1 MDPVRQYA
9 PNPNVVERLSL
20 NFLRGR
26 IDREQSHI
34 HRWSQCELAQ
44 IKRIERS
51 AIGLAALAGAV
62 SGGILGGVE
71 MGLDRW
77 LLGGV
82 EAMSGGQL
90 LTYWSIYIGLAVLI
104 SGAEVLYLYWNVLRE
119 VARISSIAGLRLSS
133 ADIEEVMARG
143 LSRAA
148 LELPNPQA
156 PVYGID
162 PYVRVPRWR
171 LLTYTLLYR
180 LKIGATSF
188 ILRVLLRRVLAR
200 SALRVF
206 IPLIGIPVYA
216 VWNSV
221 ITRWVMRESR
231 IRAACP
237 LVAQELGEWIAA
249 ERTYLNEESRWL
261 ILRGVGEAIIRSE
274 DAHPNFVLLLA
285 RLFRELDIPPH
296 SLQIDWQSD
305 RIRLKELDPRA
316 QNVLLSSLTLAVMID
331 GRVRKAEK
339 DFLQEAHVRC
349 GRSFRAEA
357 LSELQGEFFNGQ
369 GISEKYMR
377 AVGARSEDQPFTQ
390 TPV

>member
-1 MDPVRQYA
+1 MHLGHQFIDA
-9 PNPNVVERLSL
+9 SSGSHL
-20 NFLRGR
+20 LR
-26 IDREQSHI
+26 
-34 HRWSQCELAQ
+34 
-44 IKRIERS
+44 
-51 AIGLAALAGAV
+51 
-62 SGGILGGVE
+62 
-71 MGLDRW
+71 
-77 LLGGV
+77 
-82 EAMSGGQL
+82 
-90 LTYWSIYIGLAVLI
+90 YWSIYIGLAVLI

-119 VARISSIAGLRLSS
+119 VARISSIAGLGLSS
-133 ADIEEVMARG
+133 ADIEEVTARG

-171 LLTYTLLYR
+171 LFAYALLYR
-180 LKIGATSF
+180 IKIGATSF

-221 ITRWVMRESR
+221 VTRGVMRESR
-231 IRAACP
+231 IRAAGP
-237 LVAQELGEWIAA
+237 LVVQELGEWITTESA
-249 ERTYLNEESRWL
+249 YLNEESRRL
-261 ILRGVGEAIIRSE
+261 ILQGVGEAIIRSE

-285 RLFRELDIPPH
+285 RLFRELDLSPH
-296 SLQIDWQSD
+296 SVQNDWQSD
-305 RIRLKELDPRA
+305 RIRLKDLDPRA

-339 DFLQEAHVRC
+339 EFLQEAHRRC
-349 GRSFRAEA
+349 GRSFEANA
-357 LSELQGEFFNGQ
+357 LSKLRREFFNGQ

-377 AVGARSEDQPFTQ
+377 DMGSRLAD
-390 TPV
+390 